1 MTPRVERHIAAVKA
15 RLAAAMPGTP
25 VDVGV
30 APSTLPPYLVIH
42 PNAGMVARDR
52 LCSDAGALV
61 FRFEVEAV
69 GTGSEQALWLLD
81 GVRAALLPEPLEV
94 DGAKLS
100 LTRQIDGSRLF
111 RDEIAQ
117 PPIYMI
123 DAEFQAYSQTV
134 TP

>member
-1 MTPRVERHIAAVKA
+1 M
-15 RLAAAMPGTP
+15 
-25 VDVGV
+25 
-30 APSTLPPYLVIH
+30 
-42 PNAGMVARDR
+42 
-52 LCSDAGALV
+52 